1 MPDSATTVSQIGTLS
16 TDWRLSLRAR
26 NLSRRTITVYLEA
39 TNQLERF
46 LITQGMPTDV
56 AAIKREHVES
66 FVVLL
71 NEARSA
77 STATN
82 RYRALQQFFK

>member
-1 MPDSATTVSQIGTLS
+1 
-16 TDWRLSLRAR
+16 
-26 NLSRRTITVYLEA
+26 
-39 TNQLERF
+39 
-46 LITQGMPTDV
+46 MPTDV